1 MSNSGFFMFKLT
13 RPRLSKAKIFLIFNL
28 FFVIVI
34 FIIGF
39 RSKAF
44 IPEITKEDVAYY
56 NNKKLSFTCF
66 VCEEVDQ
73 DYKSRRL
80 TLCLNG
86 EVKGKILLTTNLYPE
101 YDYGD
106 YLNVK
111 GELKTPPSF
120 NGFNYED
127 YLSRYDIYSVIY
139 FPKISSAEVGLSAS
153 QNIYKKLIKFK
164 QNLVKIVNNYLPEPE
179 AGLANAILFGYR
191 RTVLREDLN
200 IFSRVGLSH
209 MIAISGSHITIL
221 SAMIIGFLLNM
232 GISRRRAFYIV
243 ISFLI
248 LYPVITGLSASAVR
262 SAIMGGLAL
271 IAIHYQR
278 NSSLIKALVFA
289 AALMLAFNPML
300 LRNDL
305 GFQLSFLALLGIIYI
320 YPIGEEITRRK
331 LEKFNLKKKSY
342 DFYKNIIDTINL
354 TLVSQVVILPIA
366 LINFKQLSIIAPL
379 ANVLVLWTFP
389 LLLASLIVAI
399 FLSALVPALGLVW
412 FLIPYLILK
421 YIFTLANLFAAP
433 TLAAV
438 NIYNFNWYL
447 GSGYYLI
454 LIIIIYLYKR
464 KEVRAHHCG
473 RTSELK

>member
-1 MSNSGFFMFKLT
+1 MFKIT
-13 RPRLSKAKIFLIFNL
+13 KPRLSKAKIFLIFNL
-28 FFVIVI
+28 IFVILI
-34 FIIGF
+34 FIIGL
-39 RSKAF
+39 RDKAF
-44 IPEITKEDVAYY
+44 IPKINKNDIAYY
-56 NNKKLSFTCF
+56 NNKNLSFIGF

-73 DYKSRRL
+73 DYKSQRL

-86 EVKGKILLTTNLYPE
+86 EIKGKVLLTTNLYPK

-111 GELKTPPSF
+111 GEIKTPPSVD
-120 NGFNYED
+120 GFNYED
-127 YLSRYDIYSVIY
+127 YLARYDVYSVIY
-139 FPKISSAEVGLSAS
+139 FPKISLVEGSLSAG

-164 QNLVKIVNNYLPEPE
+164 QSLVKVVNNYLPEPE
-179 AGLANAILFGYR
+179 AGLGNAILFGYR

-221 SAMIIGFLLNM
+221 SAMIIGFLLNI
-232 GISRRRAFYIV
+232 GISRRRAFYTV

-248 LYPVITGLSASAVR
+248 LYPLITGLSASAVR

-271 IAIHYQR
+271 IAIRYER
-278 NSSLIKALVFA
+278 SSSLIKALVFA

-320 YPIGEEITRRK
+320 YPIGEEITRAK
-331 LEKFNLKKKSY
+331 LEKLNLKKKSK
-342 DFYKNIIDTINL
+342 DFLKNTIDTINL
-354 TLVSQVVILPIA
+354 TLVSQIVILPIA

-389 LLLASLIVAI
+389 ILLASLIIAI
-399 FLSALVPALGLVW
+399 FLSALIPALGLVW
-412 FLIPYLILK
+412 FFIPYLILK
-421 YIFTLANLFAAP
+421 YIFIVSNLLARPSWATITIN
-433 TLAAV
+433 
-438 NIYNFNWYL
+438 NFNWCL
-447 GSGYYLI
+447 GVGYYGGLI
-454 LIIIIYLYKR
+454 LLAVFLKR
-464 KEVRAHHCG
+464 K
-473 RTSELK
+473 S